1 MKKIY
6 RGIWA
11 DKLENGQELPVGG
24 SIFNDELTTKI
35 YLDFD
40 FFNKKLENYSNPEK
54 MSIGYKESEAPL
66 KDWLSKIN
74 SDFDPYLFFV
84 TKNVQKKVERL
95 LEIDKTKE
103 TRAVDRM
110 LKIEKGKRK
119 LTDLIGTSMCAEQ
132 SALGKYLLQNILKEG
147 YFSSY
152 MGGVE
157 SFDPKAYLENH
168 SFIIIKDPKEKTYI
182 FDIARPNHRNDL
194 QRILNPK
201 VPFNYNLFKNTK
213 NLVVESEEVFR
224 KDKDYFGVGNTLSDE
239 APKIIS
245 F

>member
-11 DKLENGQELPVGG
+11 DKLEDAEELPVGG
-24 SIFNDELTTKI
+24 SIFDDELKTKI
-35 YLDFD
+35 YLDFNS
-40 FFNKKLENYSNPEK
+40 FKNQLENYSDPEK
-54 MSIGYKESEAPL
+54 ISKGYKESEGVI

-84 TKNVQKKVERL
+84 TKNIQKKVENL
-95 LEIDKTKE
+95 LKVDKTKE
-103 TRAVDRM
+103 PRAVDRM
-110 LKIEKGKRK
+110 LKIEEGKRK
-119 LTDLIGTSMCAEQ
+119 LTDLIGMSMCSER
-132 SALGKYLLQNILKEG
+132 SALGQYLLQNVLKEG
-147 YFSSY
+147 YSSSY

-157 SFDPKAYLENH
+157 TLNPKEYLENH
-168 SFIIIKDPKEKTYI
+168 SFIVIKDPKEKTYI
-182 FDIARPNHRNDL
+182 FDIARPNHINDL

-224 KDKDYFGVGNTLSDE
+224 KDKDYFGVGNPLENET
-239 APKIIS
+239 PKIIK
-245 F
+245 